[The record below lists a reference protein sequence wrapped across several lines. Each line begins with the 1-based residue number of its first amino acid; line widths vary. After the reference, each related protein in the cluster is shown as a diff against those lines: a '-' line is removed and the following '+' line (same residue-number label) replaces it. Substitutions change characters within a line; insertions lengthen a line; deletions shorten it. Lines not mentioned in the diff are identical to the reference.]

1 MESKGLLIAVGALAV
16 LSAGVWWTNKNPKE
30 TAKKAGE
37 VVETLTTFNEREL
50 SEVTLTQRGEAPIVL
65 RRGTAG
71 WELAV
76 EPKLP
81 TSATDALDVVTNA
94 STVSTLQLVDAN
106 ATDLAQYGLEPAL
119 ISVKLKDKNGKTQEW
134 LVGEQTPVGLNFYA
148 RRAGERKVYTI
159 ARSYRDSVAKGVNDI
174 RDKRLLITDD
184 AKVTKIE
191 VARKA
196 GALEFG
202 RNKQTLWQLVK
213 PQVLRTESNLV
224 DEILM
229 KLKEAKFDPLR
240 GEDVAKKANADFAA
254 ATPVATIRVTD
265 AAGTKQIELRRTK
278 DNEVL
283 AKSDTVEGAHKVSEE
298 LAKAT
303 ERSIEELRT
312 KKLFDFGFVDPSK
325 VEYTNAGKTTVLEQ
339 KDDVWT
345 MNGKKPEPE
354 SLYAALDVLRG
365 MVALKFAEGKF
376 TTPVATVAVTYGKPG
391 IVEKLEIAK
400 VGNYVYARRVGE
412 TGEYELDPKT
422 LSDLEAAIAK
432 IKEAGGAKK

>member
-1 MESKGLLIAVGALAV
+1 MQSKGLLIAVGALAV
-16 LSAGVWWTNKNPKE
+16 LSAGVWWTNKNPKD

-50 SEVTLTQRGEAPIVL
+50 SEVTLTRQGEPPLVL
-65 RRGTAG
+65 RRAGTG

-76 EPKLP
+76 EPKVP
-81 TSATDALDVVTNA
+81 TSAADALDVVTNA

-106 ATDLAQYGLEPAL
+106 VTDLAQYGLEPAR

-134 LVGEQTPVGLNFYA
+134 LVGDQSPIGLNFYA

-159 ARSYRDSVAKGVNDI
+159 AQIYHDSVAKGLNDI
-174 RDKRLLITDD
+174 RDKRLVIADD

-224 DEILM
+224 DEILL

-265 AAGTKQIELRRTK
+265 PAGTKQIELRRTK

-325 VEYTNAGKTTVLEQ
+325 VEYTNAGKSTVLEQ

-365 MVALKFAEGKF
+365 MAALKFAEGKF

-412 TGEYELDPKT
+412 PGEYELDPKT